1 MRVFTFAAVS
11 GAAVLMASLAAVADD
26 QASMQ
31 PAGYDPSREVICLYS
46 VHEGILIK
54 RPDCRRVHA
63 WAAEKERNRQDFRD
77 FQRQALLFHK

>member
-1 MRVFTFAAVS
+1 MRGFIFAAVS
-11 GAAVLMASLAAVADD
+11 GAALSIASLAAVADD
-26 QASMQ
+26 QVSMQ
-31 PAGYDPSREVICLYS
+31 PAGYDPARQVICIYS

-77 FQRQALLFHK
+77 FQRQALLFHR